1 MNSRKRQKH
10 RKTKVK
16 IQTANR
22 IKDWLPLLKEDRDYD
37 YGFLED
43 IIIFK
48 LKRMS
53 KCIRRNQLVTDHNTI
68 CRRIDYAVYL
78 FERIKSQYDTELY
91 KKEFNDKWGDTKY
104 SFEEIIAEKA
114 DKRKYR
120 IMKTTYS
127 KANTPELH
135 EQAETDSRKMYLD
148 IAAKEDEL
156 YDRLFKHL
164 GKYWRTL
171 WD

>member
-43 IIIFK
+43 MIIFK

-114 DKRKYR
+114 DKRRYKAL
-120 IMKTTYS
+120 KVSYS

-135 EQAETDSRKMYLD
+135 ELAETDSREMYEKS
-148 IAAKEDEL
+148 AKKEDEL

>member
-1 MNSRKRQKH
+1 MNYRKRQKH
-10 RKTKVK
+10 RKTKVR

-37 YGFLED
+37 YAFLET
-43 IIIFK
+43 IMIFK

-53 KCIRRNQLVTDHNTI
+53 KAIGRNKFITNHNAT

-78 FERIKSQYDTELY
+78 FERIQSNYDSELY
-91 KKEFNDKWGDTKY
+91 QKQFSEKWGETKY
-104 SFEEIIAEKA
+104 SFDEIITEKA
-114 DKRKYR
+114 DKKKYR

-135 EQAETDSRKMYLD
+135 EQAEIDSRKMYLD
-148 IAAKEDEL
+148 VAAKEDEL
-156 YDRLFKHL
+156 YGRLFKHL
-164 GKYWRTL
+164 GKYWKTL

>member
-1 MNSRKRQKH
+1 MKYRKRQKH
-10 RKTKVK
+10 RNTKIR

-37 YGFLED
+37 YKFLED
-43 IIIFK
+43 IMIFK

-53 KCIRRNQLVTDHNTI
+53 KAIGGNQLIADHNTV
-68 CRRIDYAVYL
+68 CRRINYAVYL
-78 FERIKSQYDTELY
+78 FERIQSNYDTELY
-91 KKEFNDKWGDTKY
+91 KKEFKDKWGETKH
-104 SFEEIIAEKA
+104 SFDEIITDKA
-114 DKRKYR
+114 DKRRYR
-120 IMKTTYS
+120 VIKVTYS

-135 EQAETDSRKMYLD
+135 EQAQADSIEMYEKS
-148 IAAKEDEL
+148 ARKEDEL
-156 YDRLFKHL
+156 YARLFKHL